1 MWVSLYNSQIAATIG
16 GLDLVIIVIECA
28 ERPSAKEFQVFAV
41 LNQALKAI
49 KSENL
54 VNVLQIRMKKMPKIS
69 MKLAVLK
76 SKQNQS
82 SLNFKAITSLF

>member
-1 MWVSLYNSQIAATIG
+1 MWVSLYNSQFAATIG

-54 VNVLQIRMKKMPKIS
+54 VILFNKCPPDTDEEDAKDFYEACCAQIKTE
-69 MKLAVLK
+69 
-76 SKQNQS
+76 SK
-82 SLNFKAITSLF
+82 FP